1 MSPESHPMCALLAEG
16 LTEEGAEWLQG
27 QPPELPACA
36 LGLYELAAEFAAAFR
51 IPVIDAVVAVVA
63 AMSLVAGPRPTIA
76 SPVGPRLPL
85 SLQIL
90 TVAGESPGFD
100 RCLWLL
106 CQGVVDACAREF
118 GRDLFEDD
126 ASLTAKQLESEQRW
140 RSFAEQAK
148 QAEEASRF
156 SGCSN
161 PGQYHQNIAALKK
174 AQADEF
180 RNYTRFVRKKY
191 TFPFCD
197 APDTGILRQL
207 IREGGDV
214 CIGTFSPQGAALE
227 HLLEAAPRER
237 SEILSFIN
245 AGFHG
250 GLLTCRQSNRSVFP
264 TVSAVW
270 ACRPDAIR
278 DAFAMNLPS
287 AMAGFM
293 LAVPSPTTQASA
305 PTEIPQALRD
315 RWTLFLGQ
323 IVPELRLQFYRRNSA
338 ASNGL
343 AFELDEDARQAVTR
357 TLEWGSRF
365 TSGGG
370 FARDVLSRA
379 PEMVLKIAALLS
391 LDTLPPRP
399 VGAGAVA
406 VASEVFRWLAR
417 GTIGADSRQREAVQ
431 ARDVDALEKKLRVQ
445 GPLSR
450 RDLVRSYHRTDYDRL
465 DSILSVAM
473 ESGKVIHDGELYKA
487 VAA

>member
-1 MSPESHPMCALLAEG
+1 MNPESHTALALPAQG

-161 PGQYHQNIAALKK
+161 PGQYQRNSVEFKK

-197 APDTGILRQL
+197 APDEGILRQL
-207 IREGGDV
+207 IQEGGDA
-214 CIGTFSPQGAALE
+214 CLGSFSPQGDALA
-227 HLLEAAPRER
+227 HLLGASPRGR
-237 SEILSFIN
+237 TEILGFMN

-250 GLLTCRQSNRSVFP
+250 GLLTCPTSSRSVFP
-264 TVSAVW
+264 TASAVW

-278 DAFAMNLPS
+278 DAFAKNLPS
-287 AMAGFM
+287 AMTGFM
-293 LAVPSPTTQASA
+293 LAVPSPTQPSPPA
-305 PTEIPQALRD
+305 EIPQALRE
-315 RWTLFLGQ
+315 RWTSFIGQ
-323 IVPELRLQFYRRNSA
+323 IVPELRLQFFRRNSA
-338 ASNGL
+338 ASNEL
-343 AFELDEDARQAVTR
+343 ACGLDEDARQAVTR
-357 TLEWGSRF
+357 TLDWGSRF
-365 TSGGG
+365 TNGGG
-370 FARDVLSRA
+370 FPRDVLARA

-391 LDTLPPRP
+391 LDTMPHRP

-406 VASEVFRWLAR
+406 LASEVFRWLAR
-417 GTIGADSRQREAVQ
+417 GIIGFEASRGQESLSREVEVLTQ
-431 ARDVDALEKKLRVQ
+431 KLIVH
-445 GPLSR
+445 GPLR
-450 RDLVRSYHRTDYDRL
+450 MRDLVRTYDRQDYGRIRATL
-465 DSILSVAM
+465 VAAL
-473 ESGKVIHDGELYKA
+473 ELGKVVENEKRFCALTS
-487 VAA
+487 